1 MLFVSI
7 GIDCD
12 VANFLNKYN
21 LRKASLPF
29 DWNVSYNGVSKC
41 IENDFNNF
49 TKPLSADRINEDDI
63 YFHHDF
69 LDIAAVAAA
78 LSPDHDKYHR
88 RCERLLNLF
97 KTAETTG
104 EFVLFIRKGHLCY
117 HHEEQKG
124 KYKNIMCD
132 VEDAKRLS
140 GILRSKYPLLKY
152 KIIVVLGCTKCG
164 VKDADNNDDTLSL
177 LSLLSPVS
185 AVSVYNNVNGGTF
198 EECMLNIVITEIR
211 ENN

>member
-12 VANFLNKYN
+12 VANFLSKYN

-41 IENDFNNF
+41 IENDFKNF
-49 TKPLSADRINEDDI
+49 TEPLSADRINEDDI

-69 LDIAAVAAA
+69 LDGATTQ
-78 LSPDHDKYHR
+78 SPDHDKYHR
-88 RCERLLNLF
+88 RCLRLLNMF
-97 KTAETTG
+97 ETSEKTG
-104 EFVLFIRKGHLCY
+104 EYILFIRKGHLCY

-124 KYKNIMCD
+124 KYKNIVCD

-164 VKDADNNDDTLSL
+164 AIDTDNNVNKLNNIE
-177 LSLLSPVS
+177 
-185 AVSVYNNVNGGTF
+185 VYNNVNVNGGSF
-198 EECMLNIVITEIR
+198 EECMLNICITEIR
-211 ENN
+211 EHN

>member
-12 VANFLNKYN
+12 VANFLSKYN

-41 IENDFNNF
+41 IENDFKNF
-49 TKPLSADRINEDDI
+49 TEPLSADRINEDDI

-69 LDIAAVAAA
+69 LDGAATQ
-78 LSPDHDKYHR
+78 SPDHDKYHR
-88 RCERLLNLF
+88 RCLRLLNMF
-97 KTAETTG
+97 ETSEKTG
-104 EFVLFIRKGHLCY
+104 EYILFIRKGHLCY

-124 KYKNIMCD
+124 KYKNIVCD

-140 GILRSKYPLLKY
+140 GILRSKYPLIKY

-164 VKDADNNDDTLSL
+164 TIDDVKDYET
-177 LSLLSPVS
+177 
-185 AVSVYNNVNGGTF
+185 VSVYNNVNGGSF
-198 EECMLNIVITEIR
+198 EECMLNICITEIR
-211 ENN
+211 EHN

>member
-41 IENDFNNF
+41 IENDFKNF

-69 LDIAAVAAA
+69 LDIAAAS
-78 LSPDHDKYHR
+78 SPDHDKYHR

-152 KIIVVLGCTKCG
+152 KIIVVLGCTKCEA
-164 VKDADNNDDTLSL
+164 KDTDS
-177 LSLLSPVS
+177 VS

>member
-49 TKPLSADRINEDDI
+49 TKPLSADRINETDI

-69 LDIAAVAAA
+69 LDIAATATA
-78 LSPDHDKYHR
+78 SPDHDKYHR
-88 RCERLLNLF
+88 RCRRLLNLF
-97 KTAETTG
+97 ETAETTG

-124 KYKNIMCD
+124 KYKNITCD

-152 KIIVVLGCTKCG
+152 KIIVVLGCTKCEA
-164 VKDADNNDDTLSL
+164 KDTDNDDSV
-177 LSLLSPVS
+177 SPLSP
-185 AVSVYNNVNGGTF
+185 VSVYNNVNGGTF

>member
-12 VANFLNKYN
+12 VANFLSKYN

-41 IENDFNNF
+41 IENDFKNF
-49 TKPLSADRINEDDI
+49 TEPLSADRINEDDI

-69 LDIAAVAAA
+69 LDTVSVATTTP
-78 LSPDHDKYHR
+78 SPDHDKYHR
-88 RCERLLNLF
+88 RCLRLLNMF
-97 KTAETTG
+97 ETSEKTG
-104 EFVLFIRKGHLCY
+104 EYILFIRKGHLCY

-124 KYKNIMCD
+124 KYKNIVCD

-140 GILRSKYPLLKY
+140 GILRSKYPHLKY

-164 VKDADNNDDTLSL
+164 AIDDVKDDET
-177 LSLLSPVS
+177 
-185 AVSVYNNVNGGTF
+185 VSVYNNVNGGSF
-198 EECMLNIVITEIR
+198 EECMLNICITEIR
-211 ENN
+211 EHN

>member
-69 LDIAAVAAA
+69 LDIAAAS
-78 LSPDHDKYHR
+78 SPDHDKYHR

-152 KIIVVLGCTKCG
+152 KIIVVLGCTKCEA
-164 VKDADNNDDTLSL
+164 KDTDS
-177 LSLLSPVS
+177 VS

>member
-41 IENDFNNF
+41 IDNDFKNF
-49 TKPLSADRINEDDI
+49 TKPLSADRINEEDI

-69 LDIAAVAAA
+69 LDIAATAAS
-78 LSPDHDKYHR
+78 SPDHDKYHR

-152 KIIVVLGCTKCG
+152 KIIVVLGCAKCE
-164 VKDADNNDDTLSL
+164 VKDTDNNDDTLSPV
-177 LSLLSPVS
+177 SPVS
-185 AVSVYNNVNGGTF
+185 PVSVYNNVNGGTF

-211 ENN
+211 EHN

>member
-41 IENDFNNF
+41 IENNFKNF
-49 TKPLSADRINEDDI
+49 TEPLSADRINEDDI

-69 LDIAAVAAA
+69 LDVAK
-78 LSPDHDKYHR
+78 LPEEKEKYHR
-88 RCERLLNLF
+88 RCQRLLNLLE
-97 KTAETTG
+97 TANAPDG

-124 KYKNIMCD
+124 KYKDIMCD
-132 VEDAKRLS
+132 VEDANYLDKV
-140 GILRSKYPLLKY
+140 LRSKYPLLKY
-152 KIIVVLGCTKCG
+152 KIIVLLGCTKCFTKETSCADDSLN
-164 VKDADNNDDTLSL
+164 VDAIDI
-177 LSLLSPVS
+177 
-185 AVSVYNNVNGGTF
+185 YNNIGGTF
-198 EECMLNIVITEIR
+198 EERMLNIIIYYRDKGT
-211 ENN
+211 

>member
-49 TKPLSADRINEDDI
+49 TKPLSVDRINETDI

-69 LDIAAVAAA
+69 LDIAATAAT
-78 LSPDHDKYHR
+78 SPDHDKYHR
-88 RCERLLNLF
+88 RCRRLLNLF
-97 KTAETTG
+97 ETAETTG

-124 KYKNIMCD
+124 KYKNITCD

-152 KIIVVLGCTKCG
+152 KIIVVFGCTKCG
-164 VKDADNNDDTLSL
+164 VKDTDNDETLSP
-177 LSLLSPVS
+177 LSQ
-185 AVSVYNNVNGGTF
+185 VSVYNNVNGGTF

>member
-1 MLFVSI
+1 MDISIMLFVSI

-41 IENDFNNF
+41 IENDFKNF

-69 LDIAAVAAA
+69 LDIAAVAVEA
-78 LSPDHDKYHR
+78 DHDKYHR

-97 KTAETTG
+97 KTAETTD

-152 KIIVVLGCTKCG
+152 KIIVVLGCAKCG
-164 VKDADNNDDTLSL
+164 VKDADNNDETLSP
-177 LSLLSPVS
+177 LSLVS

-211 ENN
+211 EHN